1 MTKFVYAYVGGAMAA
16 SPEEQQ
22 AQMQKWEAWFGT
34 LGGAVSDI
42 GNPFGASATV
52 KDGGS
57 VAGGASRLGGYSVIE
72 ADSLDDATAKAT
84 GCPVLESGGTV
95 EVYEAIAM

>member
-16 SPEEQQ
+16 TPEEQQ
-22 AQMQKWEAWFGT
+22 AQMQKWEAW
-34 LGGAVSDI
+34 LGALGAAVTDV

-57 VAGGASRLGGYSVIE
+57 VSGGTSRLGGYSIIE
-72 ADSLDDATAKAT
+72 AASLDDATAKAT
-84 GCPVLESGGTV
+84 GCPVLESGGSV
-95 EVYEAIAM
+95 EVYEALAM

>member
-1 MTKFVYAYVGGAMAA
+1 MTKFVYAYVGGAMA
-16 SPEEQQ
+16 STPEELQ

-34 LGGAVSDI
+34 LGGAVSDE

-57 VAGGASRLGGYSVIE
+57 VGGGASRLGGYSIIE
-72 ADSLDDATAKAT
+72 AASLEDATAKAG

-95 EVYEAIAM
+95 EVYEALAM